1 MIFKRIIFLFILCL
15 FFVTAPVY
23 AEKEEQQDDTDTN
36 EREPYRSE
44 DYKMFASISEN
55 MVLNK
60 SLTGNPEV
68 MGDDGFGFRIP
79 ALLRGITPDEND
91 EDVLLSMAHVGNDS
105 ADWGNLNIGIRRSLD
120 NGKTWSNVDTILSMP
135 VRDAPQTFDD
145 WGAAF
150 YIDPVPVQADNGD
163 IVLLVDMW
171 PESKGL
177 HASQWLEN
185 GTGHTKID
193 GEDYLLLYD
202 GDSKV
207 GDGQMDD
214 LGNAYTVRENGW
226 VYDSENQKT
235 NYYIPPNHSANYQYQ
250 TMGDMYYAVGEPD
263 YITAAPPLIPKDP
276 SGQPEGMDDIYVGNI
291 YLSYNKPEFNADD
304 PVFVQKRI
312 VGPDKDGN
320 EYSKYPEVETNP
332 APLRAVVTSRLWVTR
347 SSDFGKTWSQPVDIT
362 PQVKIPEDGAFLGL
376 GPGTGINLSYQ
387 EDASKN
393 SRLLMPVYALGKGA
407 AIYSDDD
414 GETWNRATSSN
425 EGYINNIDEMQFI
438 ELYNGKI
445 MSFGRQQGKGKT
457 PVSISENG
465 GETWGE
471 QFYNDLQ
478 SVQVQKSLITYPMVS
493 DSAMEG
499 ITDENFDYVG
509 GMHEDKQ
516 YVITSHP
523 TGEPDDASRT
533 NGVVELGEVQ
543 EDGDVIWVAQ
553 RSMELTPNPYAN
565 TQGYENFFAYS
576 SLAVLEN
583 GNIGILFEPQPNNYI
598 AYAEFNLE
606 WLNEGG
612 NTQLL
617 LKKLPDYKEEFS
629 TREAYR
635 KVEIHLKAIN
645 NYETRERDKKVVKH
659 LNSLKKLINYQ
670 KDNKLISTE
679 THNFL
684 MVNADYLIE
693 KWN

>member
-1 MIFKRIIFLFILCL
+1 MIFKRIIFLFIVCL

-120 NGKTWSNVDTILSMP
+120 NGKTWSNVDKILSMP

-185 GTGHTKID
+185 GTGHTTID

-226 VYDSENQKT
+226 VYDSDNQKT

-304 PVFVQKRI
+304 PVFCAK
-312 VGPDKDGN
+312 
-320 EYSKYPEVETNP
+320 
-332 APLRAVVTSRLWVTR
+332 
-347 SSDFGKTWSQPVDIT
+347 
-362 PQVKIPEDGAFLGL
+362 
-376 GPGTGINLSYQ
+376 
-387 EDASKN
+387 KN
-393 SRLLMPVYALGKGA
+393 RW
-407 AIYSDDD
+407 
-414 GETWNRATSSN
+414 T
-425 EGYINNIDEMQFI
+425 
-438 ELYNGKI
+438 
-445 MSFGRQQGKGKT
+445 
-457 PVSISENG
+457 
-465 GETWGE
+465 
-471 QFYNDLQ
+471 
-478 SVQVQKSLITYPMVS
+478 
-493 DSAMEG
+493 
-499 ITDENFDYVG
+499 
-509 GMHEDKQ
+509 
-516 YVITSHP
+516 
-523 TGEPDDASRT
+523 
-533 NGVVELGEVQ
+533 
-543 EDGDVIWVAQ
+543 
-553 RSMELTPNPYAN
+553 
-565 TQGYENFFAYS
+565 
-576 SLAVLEN
+576 
-583 GNIGILFEPQPNNYI
+583 
-598 AYAEFNLE
+598 
-606 WLNEGG
+606 
-612 NTQLL
+612 
-617 LKKLPDYKEEFS
+617 
-629 TREAYR
+629 
-635 KVEIHLKAIN
+635 
-645 NYETRERDKKVVKH
+645 
-659 LNSLKKLINYQ
+659 
-670 KDNKLISTE
+670 
-679 THNFL
+679 
-684 MVNADYLIE
+684 
-693 KWN
+693 